1 MIILCLQRTID
12 DYEVQNA
19 IYGQVQF
26 YWKKRTDAPQIVEQ
40 GDTRI
45 ENSFYE
51 EENSDIVT
59 TIAAY
64 KRDYSKKDSLIGR
77 LYHPP
82 YQVNPRNPL
91 DREIRL
97 RIRDALFG
105 DNENSDWK
113 SLTKIEEINQE
124 MAKRLHDNGIEDLGI
139 LAIASDEELEIKGFN
154 IGELKKF
161 QNDARRIINALSTG
175 SIRFLK
181 GIDNG
186 TYKLLTEKGIYLI
199 TQILEKTNNPEGIT
213 PSKWDEIVKDGEA
226 IMKE

>member
-1 MIILCLQRTID
+1 
-12 DYEVQNA
+12 
-19 IYGQVQF
+19 
-26 YWKKRTDAPQIVEQ
+26 
-40 GDTRI
+40 
-45 ENSFYE
+45 
-51 EENSDIVT
+51 
-59 TIAAY
+59 
-64 KRDYSKKDSLIGR
+64 LIGR

-91 DREIRL
+91 NREIRL

-139 LAIASDEELEIKGFN
+139 LAIASDEELKIKGFN
-154 IGELKKF
+154 SGELKKF
-161 QNDARRIINALSTG
+161 QNDARRIISALSTG

-199 TQILEKTNNPEGIT
+199 TQILEKTDNPEGIT